1 LRFES
6 GFLIYYY
13 IETTKGDKISRG
25 LVNANGFST
34 QCKAV
39 HVKPIENE
47 QFFWRRELPA
57 RYEVTLETFADEM
70 SLAVSVD
77 RLFRKREDFRY
88 PDFVPLYYR
97 ASCTGLLQMS
107 GTVIT
112 GTGIAEYLCIDRR

>member
-1 LRFES
+1 M
-6 GFLIYYY
+6 
-13 IETTKGDKISRG
+13 
-25 LVNANGFST
+25 
-34 QCKAV
+34 
-39 HVKPIENE
+39 
-47 QFFWRRELPA
+47 
-57 RYEVTLETFADEM
+57 TLETFADEM